1 MLTESGIW
9 HLLRLE
15 VTILMGLALYKR
27 KLLCRSTSYSPRMI
41 LKVIMGEK
49 VRDIGSVLR
58 ISLTMRDYVGIHSK
72 TQKVKWAKSVATTRV
87 Q

>member
-15 VTILMGLALYKR
+15 VTILMGLALYK
-27 KLLCRSTSYSPRMI
+27 KVTLQKHIIFPRMI
-41 LKVIMGEK
+41 LNVIMGESQ
-49 VRDIGSVLR
+49 RYLLSSENLSYYERLCG
-58 ISLTMRDYVGIHSK
+58 HS
-72 TQKVKWAKSVATTRV
+72 QQNSRVKWTKSVATTRV

>member
-1 MLTESGIW
+1 
-9 HLLRLE
+9 
-15 VTILMGLALYKR
+15 
-27 KLLCRSTSYSPRMI
+27 MI